1 MNMKK
6 IATMAT
12 CMALVGAVAVGGTL
26 ALMAKEDS
34 ITNTFMVGA
43 GFPGGVDGEGK
54 AYFYVDESVVKMND
68 KNGNWVNVGI
78 NRTHKDQ
85 IYGKQKADEYFG
97 DNNTDAN
104 GDEYVD
110 ETENWKVVADS
121 TLLKDP
127 KFHVNADVLNADK
140 APAAFV
146 VAKLGTIPNGFVPTS
161 VNGTTAW
168 YELKIITS
176 GDEVTKV
183 ELGDKVAA
191 DTILSADKYY
201 VFMTALKVG
210 ETEETDALFD
220 TVKVGSGV
228 TEASYELPVY
238 GVAIELPSEDA
249 TLNNE
254 ETLKEVASAAYTAL
268 PKTIE

>member
-43 GFPGGVDGEGK
+43 GFPDGGDGEGK

-68 KNGNWVNVGI
+68 KNGNWVNVGTK
-78 NRTHKDQ
+78 RTHKDQ
-85 IYGKQKADEYFG
+85 TYGKQKADQYFG

-104 GDEYVD
+104 GNEYVD

-127 KFHVNADVLNADK
+127 KFHVNAAVPGADK

-146 VAKLGTIPNGFVPTS
+146 VAKLGTIPDGFVPTS
-161 VNGTTAW
+161 VNGTTGW
-168 YELKIITS
+168 YELEITTS
-176 GDEVTKV
+176 GDEVTGA
-183 ELGDKVAA
+183 ELGDQVTAG
-191 DTILSADKYY
+191 TILSADKYY
-201 VFMTALKVG
+201 VFKTALDVEG
-210 ETEETDALFD
+210 TADTDALFD
-220 TVKVGSGV
+220 TVEVGSDV
-228 TEASYELPVY
+228 TENNYTLPVY
-238 GVAIELPSEDA
+238 GVAIEVPSEGA
-249 TLNNE
+249 TLDND

-268 PKTIE
+268 QG